1 MTADSP
7 LKIQPLEKYR
17 ATMTKEEVA
26 EALGVATHIIPPLS
40 RAGLIKPLGR
50 PQRYCVKHYSRDVL
64 AQQLADVNWLDK
76 VVAAIHRHWRNKN
89 ARKRANGEWSQTDTG
104 QRVRY
109 AVATGGAAS
118 WWLESSAPPLAGPV
132 QSKIITIAMR

>member
-26 EALGVATHIIPPLS
+26 EALGVARHIIPPLS
-40 RAGLIKPLGR
+40 QAGLIKPLGR

-76 VVAAIHRHWRNKN
+76 VVAAIHRHWRIKN
-89 ARKRANGEWSQTDTG
+89 AHKRQNRPGTV
-104 QRVRY
+104 QRNPIAPSIGGSASRRVCY

-118 WWLESSAPPLAGPV
+118 W
-132 QSKIITIAMR
+132 

>member
-26 EALGVATHIIPPLS
+26 EALGVATHNIPPLS
-40 RAGLIKPLGR
+40 RAGLIKPLGH
-50 PQRYCVKHYSRDVL
+50 PQKYCVKRYSRDLL

-76 VVAAIHRHWRNKN
+76 VVAAIHRHWRTKN
-89 ARKRANGEWSQTDTG
+89 ARKRARQF
-104 QRVRY
+104 QM
-109 AVATGGAAS
+109 A
-118 WWLESSAPPLAGPV
+118 
-132 QSKIITIAMR
+132 

>member
-76 VVAAIHRHWRNKN
+76 VVAAIHRHWRIKN
-89 ARKRANGEWSQTDTG
+89 AHKRAKTG
-104 QRVRY
+104 RERFGVTQWPS
-109 AVATGGAAS
+109 GS
-118 WWLESSAPPLAGPV
+118 NLAGARAV
-132 QSKIITIAMR
+132 ESVTR

>member
-26 EALGVATHIIPPLS
+26 DALGVATHIIPPLS

-50 PQRYCVKHYSRDVL
+50 PQRYCVKH
-64 AQQLADVNWLDK
+64 
-76 VVAAIHRHWRNKN
+76 
-89 ARKRANGEWSQTDTG
+89 
-104 QRVRY
+104 
-109 AVATGGAAS
+109 
-118 WWLESSAPPLAGPV
+118 
-132 QSKIITIAMR
+132 

>member
-17 ATMTKEEVA
+17 ATMTKEQVA

-40 RAGLIKPLGR
+40 RAGLIKPLGS
-50 PQRYCVKHYSRDVL
+50 PQRYCVKRYSRDVL
-64 AQQLADVNWLDK
+64 AQQLADLGWLDK

-89 ARKRANGEWSQTDTG
+89 ARKRARQA
-104 QRVRY
+104 QP
-109 AVATGGAAS
+109 A
-118 WWLESSAPPLAGPV
+118 
-132 QSKIITIAMR
+132 